1 MIASA
6 LSGTRNAK
14 NATTMHVIV
23 SVASFLLLRFIVF
36 AVCAKRFIVVVCIPS
51 VVVVIRIVVFCR
63 LSMRERERDEAIFER
78 ERTLG
83 KEEERSLFLSLL
95 DFVFL

>member
-36 AVCAKRFIVVVCIPS
+36 AVCAKRFIVVVCLPS
-51 VVVVIRIVVFCR
+51 VVVVIRMVVVFCR
-63 LSMRERERDEAIFER
+63 LSFDERERAILKRLKEKDFSR
-78 ERTLG
+78 KRRRTLVV
-83 KEEERSLFLSLL
+83 SLAS
-95 DFVFL
+95 